1 MFDVKLF
8 ESFSS
13 YLNQLP
19 PFALAMMI
27 AQPLISKS
35 CVCRNKDVTSD
46 AGSCI
51 LEDGTIGNIVK
62 IYGVGRC
69 FFRCMATYL
78 LGELQRGKRTDRGI
92 SELEREPVKYQCV
105 LLSLQTVTLV

>member
-13 YLNQLP
+13 YLN
-19 PFALAMMI
+19 PFALAMMV
-27 AQPLISKS
+27 AQPLISKI
-35 CVCRNKDVTSD
+35 CVCRTKDVTSD

-51 LEDGTIGNIVK
+51 FEDGTIGNIVK

-69 FFRCMATYL
+69 F
-78 LGELQRGKRTDRGI
+78 LGELQRGKRTDCGI
-92 SELEREPVKYQCV
+92 SELEREERDSADLLWAEV
-105 LLSLQTVTLV
+105 LKLLERESDFLSRN